1 MELTIDEGA
10 QKLGCI
16 NPKRIYEKMD
26 ELVTVLRVKS
36 QRMSNNIVNMSSK
49 MNMASF
55 FPNYQRSVEVSSCN
69 LFQQYNLKCT
79 PKLYSYTG
87 TLV

>member
-1 MELTIDEGA
+1 MSSSFGRRGIPTSSKKGEVDSHDHKIAENEFSMELTIDEGA

-36 QRMSNNIVNMSSK
+36 
-49 MNMASF
+49 
-55 FPNYQRSVEVSSCN
+55 
-69 LFQQYNLKCT
+69 
-79 PKLYSYTG
+79 
-87 TLV
+87 